1 MTHGYYESIFKT
13 GVENNIGAG
22 IIVAEIVK

>member
-1 MTHGYYESIFKT
+1 MTHGHYEIIFKT

-22 IIVAEIVK
+22 IIVASSY